1 MQVKKK
7 QFMKDCFFCA
17 TILFMRLAL
26 TNPVPGTHIVN
37 GVATIKGFEWIF
49 QNIVASIL
57 SLAGIVLFIM
67 LVIGGFK
74 YLTSAGNPE
83 SAASAQKTVTYAI
96 AGIVIVAMA
105 FWILVLIQYFT
116 GAQVTIFR
124 VRP

>member
-1 MQVKKK
+1 
-7 QFMKDCFFCA
+7 MKDCFFCG
-17 TILFMRLAL
+17 TILCMRLAL
-26 TNPVPGTHIVN
+26 IYPQQGVHVVGN
-37 GVATIKGFEWIF
+37 VATIKGFEWIF

-83 SAASAQKTVTYAI
+83 SAAGAQKTITYAI

-105 FWILVLIQYFT
+105 FWILVLVQYFT